1 MGRKED
7 LFLLA
12 LALFNRSI
20 VPFSQPKCLRHI
32 REMSFATSKD
42 THSVPLDYSSYQAN
56 LQHLEEVVVA
66 LERVRFYFGLRCVRA
81 SIDQLLRADPQLG
94 HEFAVINRSLEEL
107 TKYIPPSDKL
117 RIDGSGADDLRVV
130 VPIGGRLLLK
140 QRSQLKER
148 DGLISQFRA
157 LPGFDSF
164 LTSPRFDLFR
174 SAANS

>member
-1 MGRKED
+1 MPPPYSRD
-7 LFLLA
+7 VIL
-12 LALFNRSI
+12 
-20 VPFSQPKCLRHI
+20 
-32 REMSFATSKD
+32 ATSKD

-66 LERVRFYFGLRCVRA
+66 LERVRFYF
-81 SIDQLLRADPQLG
+81 DPQLG
-94 HEFAVINRSLEEL
+94 HRFAVINRSLEEL

-174 SAANS
+174 SAANSWDEGVTQATHCVIFLSAPFGSVAGTHLGKAIISVIP